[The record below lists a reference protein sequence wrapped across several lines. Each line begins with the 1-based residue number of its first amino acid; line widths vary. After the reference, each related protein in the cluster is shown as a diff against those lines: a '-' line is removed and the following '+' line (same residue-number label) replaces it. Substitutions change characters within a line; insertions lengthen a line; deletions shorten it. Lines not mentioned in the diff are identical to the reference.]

1 MCILPQFF
9 ENMKQNILNAKK
21 NTSSDPPLVSKYHFS
36 IKGSKSLWEMAVFR
50 TETDKIQGKP
60 GESCQKLKC
69 SKKQK
74 EQNKTK
80 QQQMMRHIKGT
91 QEPTEIASRR

>member
-1 MCILPQFF
+1 
-9 ENMKQNILNAKK
+9 
-21 NTSSDPPLVSKYHFS
+21 
-36 IKGSKSLWEMAVFR
+36 MAVFR